1 MEELREEIRAAFEQN
16 STAELEV
23 KMIDRMNDVVKALT
37 KSMADRN
44 DTRKNFR
51 VLEKQVKNLFEIVM
65 FQATSNASGSP
76 H

>member
-1 MEELREEIRAAFEQN
+1 MKQAFDRN

-23 KMIDRMNDVVKALT
+23 KMVDRMNDVVKALT

-51 VLEKQVKNLFEIVM
+51 VLEKQMKNLFEIVM
-65 FQATSNASGSP
+65 FQATTGNTGSP
-76 H
+76 TH

>member
-65 FQATSNASGSP
+65 FQATSNANGSP